1 MPVTRKQQHE
11 ITVTKPRYQ
20 PDKTVNCFKSR
31 CQVTRIVAPKF
42 DAQLWQPSSVR
53 LMQFSNFDMRILGS
67 RKGQHYLFCSK

>member
-1 MPVTRKQQHE
+1 MPVTRKQQHG
-11 ITVTKPRYQ
+11 ITVNKPRYQ

-67 RKGQHYLFCSK
+67 RTGQHYLFCSK